1 MDDSAVQLDRPTRA
15 EWEATWRECH
25 YATFFQ
31 SPAWAELWERVS
43 NGQTECTPERLTF
56 PNGHRAILPLCF
68 EHKYRGLL
76 SRHVAS
82 PQATFGGWITKD
94 ALDLKEASVL
104 LRHTLERR
112 PQSLVWRMNPY
123 DKLMFLAGKQLG
135 LECRRDYTHALNLEG
150 GAPALLARFK
160 NGYRSDVK
168 KAQKHGRISVD
179 AATTLDEWRAYYRV
193 YLETLGRWGHTAEE
207 GYPWKV
213 FQTMAELRSPDITL
227 WLGRYDGAIVS
238 GELCMYSKR
247 HVVSWHAATLRDY
260 LRTNIAKVQIYHVIS
275 DACSRGYRWFD
286 FNPSAGL
293 EGVQV
298 FKESFD
304 ARPLPAPL
312 VYVDSKLKRYARSV
326 ASRLGVPYAQLSL
339 ERLEDVLGSGAELG
353 VEPRGARRADAGI
366 VPTAARGPRRSSA
379 PPTPLWEE

>member
-1 MDDSAVQLDRPTRA
+1 MDASAARLDRPTRA

-43 NGQTECTPERLTF
+43 DGQTRCTPERLTF

-68 EHKYRGLL
+68 EHKLRGLL

-94 ALDLKEASVL
+94 ALDLKQASVL
-104 LRHTLERR
+104 LQHTLARR
-112 PQSLVWRMNPY
+112 QTSLVWRMNPY
-123 DKLMFLAGKQLG
+123 DKLMLLAGKQLG
-135 LECRRDYTHALNLEG
+135 LECKRDYTHALNLEG

-160 NGYRSDVK
+160 NGYRSDIQ
-168 KAQKHGRISVD
+168 KAQRQQRIAID

-193 YLETLGRWGHTAEE
+193 YVETLGRWGHTAEE

-247 HVVSWHAATLRDY
+247 HVVSWHAATLGDY

-275 DACSRGYRWFD
+275 DACSRGFRWFD

-293 EGVQV
+293 AGVQT

-304 ARPLPAPL
+304 ARALPAPL
-312 VYVDSKLKRYARSV
+312 VYVDSTLKRYARGV
-326 ASRLGVPYAQLSL
+326 AGRLGVPYAKLSL
-339 ERLEDVLGSGAELG
+339 ERLEDVLGSDAEAGAEHGRPSLA
-353 VEPRGARRADAGI
+353 EARI
-366 VPTAARGPRRSSA
+366 IPPAARSLGRSSA
-379 PPTPLWEE
+379 PPAPLWEE

>member
-1 MDDSAVQLDRPTRA
+1 MDFRAVKVDRPTRA

-31 SPAWAELWERVS
+31 SPAWAEVWERVS
-43 NGQTECTPERLTF
+43 EGQTECTPERLTF

-68 EHKYRGLL
+68 EHKYLGLL

-82 PQATFGGWITKD
+82 PQATFGGWITRD
-94 ALDLKEASVL
+94 ALDLKQASVL
-104 LRHTLERR
+104 LRHMLERR
-112 PQSLVWRMNPY
+112 SRSLVWRMSPY
-123 DKLMFLAGKQLG
+123 DELTLLAGKQLG

-150 GAPALLARFK
+150 GAPALLAGFK
-160 NGYRSDVK
+160 NGYRSDIK
-168 KAQKHGRISVD
+168 KALKTQRISIEP
-179 AATTLDEWRAYYRV
+179 ATTLDEWRAYYRV

-213 FQTMAELRSPDITL
+213 FQVLAELGSKDITL

-238 GELCMYSKR
+238 GEVCMYSKR

-260 LRTNIAKVQIYHVIS
+260 LRTNVAKVQIYHVIA

-298 FKESFD
+298 FKESFG
-304 ARPLPAPL
+304 ARPRPAPL
-312 VYVDSKLKRYARSV
+312 VYVDSTLKRYARSV
-326 ASRLGVPYAQLSL
+326 ASRLGVPYAKLSL
-339 ERLEDVLGSGAELG
+339 ERLEDVLGGNGTRGAELG
-353 VEPRGARRADAGI
+353 VPRSVDIPIVAPTARRLG
-366 VPTAARGPRRSSA
+366 RSSA
-379 PPTPLWEE
+379 PPAPLWEE